1 MLHSKALLFICVGAI
16 SDMPNIRRYMRE
28 NPIAARLLG
37 LIIISSSIIT
47 LVAVLLQLHSNFND
61 DIAAL
66 EKRIDQVRIST
77 LASITKSLWGFDQE
91 QLNIQI
97 HSVLAVDDVVQV
109 RVIWHDWNNT
119 EQTLVASNNVYDPKD
134 LETKRSQFLVR
145 SYPLIY
151 EDASTPQQQ
160 LGILT
165 VTASLNSIYD
175 KLWQRAF
182 FIALVQGTKTLV
194 IALFIVWLVHAL
206 LTRHMKTVANYA
218 RNLNLETLT
227 KPLKLKRLKVN
238 SAPDELDNVVS
249 AINHMRET
257 LLDDIE
263 QRHAIEIALLTEKEE
278 KLETRR
284 QKNAAEDASRAK
296 SQFLATM
303 SHEIRTPMNGVI
315 GMLEMLR
322 DTPLDENQ
330 KHYID
335 VIHRSGET
343 LLTII
348 NDILDYSKIEAGK
361 MELEETT
368 FELDELVENCIQLFG
383 ATANK
388 RQIELFG
395 GLLPGVP
402 KWLRGD
408 PTRLRQIIINLLGN
422 AFKFTSEGFI
432 SLQVSLLQEL
442 ANDCV
447 ELRFAVQDSGIGI
460 EMSTAGNLFDSFN
473 QADASTTRKYGGT
486 GLGLAICKSLAE
498 LMGGK
503 IGVESEK
510 GLGSTFWFTVKLSQE
525 SVVDLTAIRSEK
537 SGPLLQGKKLLLVES
552 GVMLSDF
559 ILRCCKEW
567 GLNVEAA
574 HSAKTAL
581 AQLKHAMHSGE
592 PFDFV
597 GADYLLPDANG
608 VEFAQWLRDTPEFR
622 ELPLFMFSA
631 GDVYHDQLQIRRL
644 AIHSVVRKP
653 ISMKLLHR
661 ELIALSGHEAAP
673 ELPSERKKQD
683 LAKFSHLRVLVAE
696 DNPVN
701 RMVIKGLLGKLSIVP
716 VFAENGVEACDMA
729 QQPKNRFSLI
739 LMDCEMPEMDGFEA
753 TRSIRDYERREALVP
768 IPIIA
773 LTAHALQEHREA
785 VFASG
790 MNYYLSKPVT
800 FDTLYAAF
808 EATGL
813 LVPPA

>member
-1 MLHSKALLFICVGAI
+1 
-16 SDMPNIRRYMRE
+16 MPSIRNYMRE

-37 LIIISSSIIT
+37 LIIISSSIVT
-47 LVAVLLQLHSNFND
+47 LVAILLQLHSNFND

-66 EKRIDQVRIST
+66 EKRLDQVRIST

-97 HSVLAVDDVVQV
+97 NSVLAVDDVVQV
-109 RVIWHDWNNT
+109 KVVWHDWNNT
-119 EQTLVASNNVYDPKD
+119 EQTLSASNDTYNPQD
-134 LETKRSQFLVR
+134 LENKRSQFLVR
-145 SYPLIY
+145 SYPLVY
-151 EDASTPQQQ
+151 EDASTPEQQ
-160 LGILT
+160 LGTLT
-165 VTASLNSIYD
+165 VTASLSSIYD
-175 KLWQRAF
+175 KLWERAF

-194 IALFIVWLVHAL
+194 IALFIVWLLHTL

-227 KPLKLKRLKVN
+227 KPLKLKRLKVD
-238 SAPDELDNVVS
+238 SAPDELDNVVN

-263 QRHAIEIALLTEKEE
+263 QRHAIEMALLTEKEE

-322 DTPLDENQ
+322 DTPLDDNQ

-361 MELEETT
+361 MQLEETT
-368 FELDELVENCIQLFG
+368 FELDELVEGCVQLFG

-388 RQIELFG
+388 RHIELFG
-395 GLLPGVP
+395 GLNPDAP
-402 KWLRGD
+402 KWVRGD

-422 AFKFTSEGFI
+422 AFKFTTEGFV
-432 SLQVSLLQEL
+432 SLQVARVMDLPE
-442 ANDCV
+442 DKV
-447 ELRFAVQDSGIGI
+447 ELRFMVQDSGIGI
-460 EMSTAGNLFDSFN
+460 DMNSTTNLFDSFN

-498 LMGGK
+498 LMGGQ
-503 IGVESEK
+503 IGVDSTK
-510 GLGSTFWFTVKLSQE
+510 GVGSTFWFTARLGREDVC
-525 SVVDLTAIRSEK
+525 DLKRPQSEF
-537 SGPLLQGKKLLLVES
+537 SNDSLQDKKLLLVES
-552 GVMLSDF
+552 GRNLSEF
-559 ILRCCKEW
+559 VARHCNQW
-567 GLNVEAA
+567 GVTVESAL
-574 HSAKTAL
+574 SAKTAL
-581 AQLKHAMHSGE
+581 TQLKHAMHSGE
-592 PFDFV
+592 PYDFV
-597 GADYLLPDANG
+597 GFDCSLPDATG
-608 VEFAQWLRDTPEFR
+608 FELAQWIRALPEFR
-622 ELPLFMFSA
+622 ELPLFMLSG
-631 GDVYHDQLQIRRL
+631 GDIYHDQIQIRNL
-644 AIHSVVRKP
+644 AIHAILRKP
-653 ISMKLLHR
+653 VSMKLLRH
-661 ELIALSGHEAAP
+661 ELIALLGHESVPLMAT
-673 ELPSERKKQD
+673 ERD
-683 LAKFSHLRVLVAE
+683 TRDPAKFANLRVLVAE

-701 RMVIKGLLGKLSIVP
+701 RMVIKGLLGKLNIVP
-716 VFAENGVEACDMA
+716 DFAENGVEAFDTVRG
-729 QQPKNRFSLI
+729 KNDRFNLI

-753 TRSIRDYERREALVP
+753 TRAIRDYERREGLSAT
-768 IPIIA
+768 PIIA

-800 FDTLYAAF
+800 FNNLYSAF
-808 EATGL
+808 EAIGL
-813 LVPPA
+813 VSTVNHQA